1 MSLKEAD
8 ILKHKLSVLQ
18 GDHNNLKGHYYEREV
33 LLNLIKSIINNQGGL
48 TEGISVTDFSY
59 HLCFFLETGKE
70 MDIVLEGKEI
80 VIMAECKNYVPE
92 NIYKITQ
99 KNGGNICR

>member
-1 MSLKEAD
+1 
-8 ILKHKLSVLQ
+8 
-18 GDHNNLKGHYYEREV
+18 
-33 LLNLIKSIINNQGGL
+33 
-48 TEGISVTDFSY
+48 
-59 HLCFFLETGKE
+59 